1 MRWLWGALGLAG
13 AAVLGI
19 VVSRK
24 MNQATDKP
32 KPARNE
38 WQLISRIDAA
48 LSEAGI
54 YGVEVYLRQQKVVL
68 IAAPQ
73 YRAQLERAV
82 EVVQNLEGATLIDAL
97 IREESAIAPEKGK

>member
-1 MRWLWGALGLAG
+1 MRWLWGALGVVG

-19 VVSRK
+19 MVSRK
-24 MNQATDKP
+24 MGSQP
-32 KPARNE
+32 KLAASD
-38 WQLISRIDAA
+38 WQLIARLDAA

-68 IAAPQ
+68 IAPPA

-82 EVVQNLEGATLIDAL
+82 KVVQNLEGATLIDAL
-97 IREESAIAPEKGK
+97 IREEPETVPAEKK